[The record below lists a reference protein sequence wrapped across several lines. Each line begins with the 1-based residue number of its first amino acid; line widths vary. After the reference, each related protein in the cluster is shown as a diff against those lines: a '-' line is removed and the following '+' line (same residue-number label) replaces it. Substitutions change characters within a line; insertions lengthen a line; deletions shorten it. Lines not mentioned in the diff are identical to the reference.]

1 LEIHGWSFRAKI
13 KQGERVFARKW
24 ENGIV
29 NKAHLIGD
37 VFPALRF
44 ASYWIKHALLRGIFD
59 FEADR
64 ADVANAADGI
74 KMLRIF
80 GND

>member
-1 LEIHGWSFRAKI
+1 MGNVL
-13 KQGERVFARKW
+13 
-24 ENGIV
+24 
-29 NKAHLIGD
+29 
-37 VFPALRF
+37 PALRF

-59 FEADR
+59 LGADR

-80 GND
+80 GNDQLLGKENQSRYPYAGGGSEKIIGFLIAMH